1 MEKGQNYR
9 LRHDLR
15 LIEHKCD
22 HCGKWHT
29 EGWIISEFNAHA
41 CSDECA
47 LQIYKANGQDKEEFE
62 YDVDYDLS
70 AWGETIF

>member
-1 MEKGQNYR
+1 MEKYR

-15 LIEHKCD
+15 LVEYKCN

-29 EGWIISEFNAHA
+29 EGWTIGEWNAHA

-47 LQIYKANGQDKEEFE
+47 LAIYKAKGQDEEDFD
-62 YDVDYDLS
+62 YDIKYDLS